1 MKPLQ
6 LSKPHIVIM
15 VGIPGSGKSF
25 FAEHFSETFGAP
37 LVSFDKI
44 RDSLF
49 APDSRSDAE
58 TSALNNASGYMLTE
72 LLKTHRTIVYDGPSS
87 SRVDRMNLLKEAK
100 TAGYEALLVWSQTDS
115 ETAKLRSTKTT
126 RSKQGISSNEFSA
139 SIKRFTPPSQAEHVV
154 VISGKH
160 TYASQLKIVLKHLVE
175 PRIEAID
182 RSVNNVRSVDG
193 RRIAIR

>member
-6 LSKPHIVIM
+6 LSKPHIIIL

-37 LVSFDKI
+37 LVSFGKL
-44 RDSLF
+44 RASLF
-49 APDSRSDAE
+49 EPDSRSDAE
-58 TSALNNASGYMLTE
+58 ATALSNASAYILTE
-72 LLKTHRTIVYDGPSS
+72 LLKTHRTIVYDGPSN

-100 TAGYEALLVWSQTDS
+100 AAGYETLFVWSQTDS
-115 ETAKLRSTKTT
+115 ETAKSRSTKMT
-126 RSKQGISSNEFSA
+126 RSKRGVSSVEFDA
-139 SIKRFTPPSQAEHVV
+139 LIKRFTPPSKDEHVV

-182 RSVNNVRSVDG
+182 RSVNNSRSVDG

>member
-6 LSKPHIVIM
+6 LSKPHIIIM

-37 LVSFDKI
+37 LISFSKI
-44 RDSLF
+44 HDSLF
-49 APDSRSDAE
+49 EPDSRSDAE
-58 TSALNNASGYMLTE
+58 TTALNSLSSYILTE
-72 LLKTHRTIVYDGPSS
+72 LLKTQRTIVYDGLSS
-87 SRVDRMNLLKEAK
+87 SRVDRMNLAK
-100 TAGYEALLVWSQTDS
+100 LAKNAGYEALFIWSQTDS
-115 ETAKLRSTKTT
+115 ETAKLRSTKASRTK
-126 RSKQGISSNEFSA
+126 RGISPEEFSA
-139 SIKRFTPPSQAEHVV
+139 SIKKFTPPSKLERVV

-175 PRIEAID
+175 PRIDAID